1 MPRRRS
7 AANAANVA
15 RHQTAGFHHTAYFVA
30 LHAVLPP
37 FVMALQLGLSALGHP
52 FDDAAKDVIATWS
65 VTLSLAFVGV
75 PLFERAYGSRR
86 RWAALQSAVVALLVA
101 VGLQGYR
108 LVVFL
113 LTLFTTR

>member
-1 MPRRRS
+1 MPSCRPSSWRCS
-7 AANAANVA
+7 W
-15 RHQTAGFHHTAYFVA
+15 GC
-30 LHAVLPP
+30 PP
-37 FVMALQLGLSALGHP
+37 SVTP
-52 FDDAAKDVIATWS
+52 VDDAAQDVIATWS

-75 PLFERAYGSRR
+75 PFFARAYGSRR